1 MPEIYLKTLNTIGRD
16 QIKYMV
22 QMPSEI
28 QISHI
33 LLKLQKYH
41 ILYSILFFIEN
52 TNPKL
57 LLTLL
62 SSFVPTSRTYY
73 DVIGKIAQNYVKI
86 QTTSLRQNGKTCYN
100 LALAYWS
107 WNEVSQQRILLWII
121 SCFMLS
127 KLFIRHLRN
136 FENNIYPLFPLSYSN
151 SVFFKLVIFLNK
163 TIITWCKHLC
173 LCSSCSQ

>member
-1 MPEIYLKTLNTIGRD
+1 MTEIYLKTLNTIGRD
-16 QIKYMV
+16 QIKYIV

-33 LLKLQKYH
+33 LLKLQILYSV
-41 ILYSILFFIEN
+41 LYSILFFIEN

-100 LALAYWS
+100 LALAYSS

-121 SCFMLS
+121 SSFMLS

-136 FENNIYPLFPLSYSN
+136 IENNIYPLFPLYSN
-151 SVFFKLVIFLNK
+151 SF
-163 TIITWCKHLC
+163 
-173 LCSSCSQ
+173 

>member
-1 MPEIYLKTLNTIGRD
+1 MTEIYLKTLNTIGRD
-16 QIKYMV
+16 QIKYIV

-33 LLKLQKYH
+33 LLKLQ
-41 ILYSILFFIEN
+41 ISYSVFNI
-52 TNPKL
+52 NPKL

-127 KLFIRHLRN
+127 QLFIRHLRN
-136 FENNIYPLFPLSYSN
+136 IENNIYPLFPLSYSN
-151 SVFFKLVIFLNK
+151 SFLKNWLFFFIKLLSPGANTFVSVVAVR
-163 TIITWCKHLC
+163 
-173 LCSSCSQ
+173 SS

>member
-16 QIKYMV
+16 QIKYIV

-33 LLKLQKYH
+33 ILKLQ
-41 ILYSILFFIEN
+41 ILYSVFNIILYWN
-52 TNPKL
+52 ANPKL

-100 LALAYWS
+100 LALAYSS

-121 SCFMLS
+121 SSFMLS

-136 FENNIYPLFPLSYSN
+136 IENNIYPLFPLSYSN
-151 SVFFKLVIFLNK
+151 SFF
-163 TIITWCKHLC
+163 
-173 LCSSCSQ
+173 

>member
-16 QIKYMV
+16 QIKYIV
-22 QMPSEI
+22 KMPSEI

-33 LLKLQKYH
+33 LLKLQISYSVFNI
-41 ILYSILFFIEN
+41 ILYWN
-52 TNPKL
+52 ANPKL

-136 FENNIYPLFPLSYSN
+136 IENNIYPLFPLSYSN
-151 SVFFKLVIFLNK
+151 SFFLKLVIFFIKLLSGAN
-163 TIITWCKHLC
+163 TFVSVVAVR
-173 LCSSCSQ
+173 SS

>member
-16 QIKYMV
+16 QIKYIV

-33 LLKLQKYH
+33 LLKLQISYSVFNI
-41 ILYSILFFIEN
+41 ILYWKYK
-52 TNPKL
+52 PKVI
-57 LLTLL
+57 THSL

-136 FENNIYPLFPLSYSN
+136 IENNIYPLFPLSYSN
-151 SVFFKLVIFLNK
+151 SFFKNWLFFFYK

-173 LCSSCSQ
+173 LRSSCSQ